1 MPHMLHTH
9 AAKLNLVSGSQI
21 SKKLA
26 CGDIGNGALAE
37 PQVIANAVKA
47 AVLPVNC

>member
-1 MPHMLHTH
+1 MLHAH
-9 AAKLNLVSGSQI
+9 AAKAYVVSGSQI

-37 PQVIANAVKA
+37 PQVIADAVKG